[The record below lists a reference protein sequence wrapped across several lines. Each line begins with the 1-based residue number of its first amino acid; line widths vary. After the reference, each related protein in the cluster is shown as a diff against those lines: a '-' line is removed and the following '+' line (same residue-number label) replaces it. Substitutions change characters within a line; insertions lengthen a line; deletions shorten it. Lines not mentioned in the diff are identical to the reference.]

1 MKSPGINPPLEPRTS
16 GCGAATDSGI
26 KSTLN
31 TNQKMPAMSPAAAA
45 ALKDMKVRGGGLHI
59 LPGTFPGI
67 FP

>member
-1 MKSPGINPPLEPRTS
+1 MKSPRITAPLEPRTS

-45 ALKDMKVRGGGLHI
+45 ALKDLKVGVTCAVSFFDYPRLE
-59 LPGTFPGI
+59 
-67 FP
+67 